1 MICEKCGRVLL
12 DGEICPC
19 QQDAITKRNNELL
32 AEEAEKRRQEAW
44 EAQVKEAENAQKRE
58 NASKLAATAKNI
70 TADISGGIFNDVMA
84 IFKHP
89 TEGIS
94 DFIKEGN
101 IVNACVI
108 GAISALSFALFG
120 AALFSN
126 FVIALI
132 LFLAAIAGIVGTGA
146 GFFIVSKIRKKSI
159 SPLTA
164 LNYSIPGAVYFIPF
178 AIVALILAAF
188 NKPLGLFVIM
198 LAFLAKT
205 AMDSLTLSLMTE
217 EKDKQPIFLTLI
229 SGLSLVATFLI
240 IGLFSKIIVQ
250 EFISSMFGMIGLF

>member
-1 MICEKCGRVLL
+1 MVCEKCGRVLL

-19 QQDAITKRNNELL
+19 QQDAITRRNNELL
-32 AEEAEKRRQEAW
+32 AEEAERRRQEAW

-58 NASKLAATAKNI
+58 NASKFANTAKNI
-70 TADISGGIFNDVMA
+70 TADISSSVFNDVLA

-94 DFIKEGN
+94 DFLKDGN
-101 IVNACVI
+101 LINSGVI

-132 LFLAAIAGIVGTGA
+132 LFLSAIVGILGSA
-146 GFFIVSKIRKKSI
+146 CGFFIVSKIQKKSV
-159 SPLTA
+159 SPVMA
-164 LNYSIPGAVYFIPF
+164 LNLSIPGAVYFIPF
-178 AIVALILAAF
+178 SLIALIIAAF

-198 LAFLAKT
+198 VAFLAKT
-205 AMDSLTLSLMTE
+205 AMDALTLSLINT
-217 EKDKQPIFLTLI
+217 EKDKIPIFLTII
-229 SGLSLVATFLI
+229 SVLGLAATFI
-240 IGLFSKIIVQ
+240 VIGLFSDVIVK